1 MANTACRRTGR
12 TKSSASASTED
23 GPGRPYNGALH
34 PLIGIVGGAVL
45 TLAAA
50 LGLGRAAWRGAPHW
64 TLQLASGSAL
74 LGTALF
80 FLLWLHWGHP
90 AVILP
95 LCVAAAALLFRGL
108 KRPEGAG
115 LPFWLA
121 APAAAFGIYYLVHA
135 LAPEIQPDAAG
146 YHLGQ
151 VADWARQHG
160 MSRRIGFYEMLPLGL
175 ETLFYP
181 AFLLGG
187 HSAAK
192 LVHFGFFAATIPLI
206 SWVGR
211 RLGVHSYAAFSA
223 AGLYFLTPVAG
234 ISGSCAYNDAAAVF
248 FPMAAFGG
256 LLAAGGAV
264 FHAGLAAGFAYAVK
278 PTGAVAAAGAL
289 AWAAWRSGRRGA
301 LLCLAGILLCAGPWV
316 GRNALLTGNPLAPL
330 GNRIFPNDFF
340 HASSEEALSRNLSS
354 YGGVTARQA
363 IHALAIGGDRLQ
375 GLIGPALFVL
385 PFSLLA
391 TRSAQGRALL
401 AAALLLLLPWT
412 RNIGARFLM
421 PALPFLFLA
430 LASAV
435 PWRWMAGL
443 LILQAVLCSPW
454 AIDRY
459 AGEHAWR
466 LRGWPWQ
473 AALRMEPEAEF
484 LRRSLYE
491 YPFTEKVRELAKDG
505 RIIDFYGLPYAYLNS
520 VPLGPHAPAAFDN
533 ASMALQSGFTETPDR
548 MAVLRAELGGRFI
561 RAVRLRLEK
570 DWPGMWSV
578 EEVKLEW
585 RGRPIE
591 VSSRWLLDAHPNP
604 GDAWLALDRNPAT
617 RWYTWDD
624 SQAGAF
630 WEAAF
635 TRPRPVDAVVFS
647 VPDAQPQPPVS
658 VLVLNTAGRW
668 ENVTPAPERVLIRR
682 RQWRREAA
690 LHLYAL
696 GIRWIAAPVDDLSYA
711 VLGRSLRD
719 RPASWGVKP
728 VLIERGIGLFRIEP
742 PRRSP

>member
-1 MANTACRRTGR
+1 M
-12 TKSSASASTED
+12 
-23 GPGRPYNGALH
+23 H
-34 PLIGIVGGAVL
+34 PLIGIVGGAGL
-45 TLAAA
+45 TLAAG
-50 LGLGRAAWRGAPHW
+50 LGLGRAAWRSAPHW

-80 FLLWLHWGHP
+80 FLLVLRWAHP
-90 AVILP
+90 AVICA
-95 LCVAAAALLFRGL
+95 LCLAAAALVLRGL
-108 KRPEGAG
+108 KRPACPG

-121 APAAAFGIYYLVHA
+121 APVAAFGFYYLIHA
-135 LAPEIQPDAAG
+135 LAPEIQPDAVG

-192 LVHFGFFAATIPLI
+192 MLHFGFFLATIPLI

-211 RLGVHSYAAFSA
+211 RLGVHPQAAFCA

-248 FPMAAFGG
+248 FPLAAFGAFLTMG
-256 LLAAGGAV
+256 SEKLAV

-278 PTGAVAAAGAL
+278 PTGAVVASVAL
-289 AWAAWRSGRRGA
+289 AWAAWRGGRRAA
-301 LLCLAGILLCAGPWV
+301 LLCVAGIGLCAGPWLA
-316 GRNALLTGNPLAPL
+316 RNAALTGNPVAPL
-330 GNRIFPNDFF
+330 GNRIFPNDYF

-363 IHALAIGGDRLQ
+363 IHALAIRGDRLQ
-375 GLIGPALFVL
+375 GLVGPVLFLL
-385 PFSLLA
+385 PLSLLA
-391 TRSAQGRALL
+391 LRAPQGRVLL
-401 AAALLLLLPWT
+401 AAAVLLLLPWT
-412 RNIGARFLM
+412 RNIGARFVL

-430 LASAV
+430 LASAL
-435 PWRWMAGL
+435 PWRLMAGL
-443 LILQAVLCSPW
+443 LFLQAAVCSPW
-454 AIDRY
+454 VVERY

-466 LRGWPWQ
+466 LRGWPWR
-473 AALRMEPEAEF
+473 AAMRLEPEAEY
-484 LRRSLYE
+484 LRRNLHE
-491 YPFTEKVRELAKDG
+491 YSFAEKARELAG
-505 RIIDFYGLPYAYLNS
+505 EERIIDFYGLPYAYLRS

-533 ASMALQSGFTETPDR
+533 AAMALQNGFTETPDR
-548 MAVLRAELGGRFI
+548 MAVLRAEPGGRFI
-561 RAVRLRLEK
+561 RGVRLRLEK

-585 RGRPIE
+585 RGRPIA
-591 VSSRWLLDAHPNP
+591 VSPRWLLDAHPNP

-624 SQAGAF
+624 SRAGAF
-630 WEAAF
+630 WEVAF

-658 VLVLNTAGRW
+658 VLVLNAAGQW
-668 ENVTPAPERVLIRR
+668 EKVTPAPERVLIRQR
-682 RQWRREAA
+682 KWRREAV